1 MARYQSSRL
10 LPTILTLIVIIIAIA
25 GLVTLIRLVF
35 FSGGSSSSDQ
45 SQVDTA
51 KAALL
56 TTDPTSSVS
65 MTVRGPIVADEN
77 FHSYQITVSPNSR
90 SIKTFNGYLDT
101 VVSQQDLSNNTAAY
115 DQFVHALDKA
125 NLAAGKPLQGD
136 KDNTAGVC
144 ATGRLYEFTITK
156 DSQPVETLWTSTCGG
171 SPGSLR
177 ANTTQVS
184 QLFINQIPNGSNLVS
199 QVSLSL

>member
-35 FSGGSSSSDQ
+35 FSGSSSNDQ
-45 SQVDTA
+45 SQVNTA
-51 KAALL
+51 QAALL
-56 TTDPTSSVS
+56 TTDPSSSVS

-77 FHSYQITVSPNSR
+77 FHSYQIVVSPNSR

-136 KDNTAGVC
+136 KDNTSGVC
-144 ATGRLYEFTITK
+144 ATGRVYEFTITK
-156 DSQPVETLWTSTCGG
+156 DSQPLETLWTSTCNG

-177 ANTTQVS
+177 ASVTQVS